1 MRRLAEADEE
11 FCDKLEEI
19 GLDRIREQDAKANP
33 LLYLAFFNANL
44 PHKYRPNAM
53 VVDDDSAK
61 ETLAEFK
68 KLNRRP
74 HRGEGAN
81 GATN

>member
-1 MRRLAEADEE
+1 
-11 FCDKLEEI
+11 
-19 GLDRIREQDAKANP
+19 
-33 LLYLAFFNANL
+33 
-44 PHKYRPNAM
+44 M